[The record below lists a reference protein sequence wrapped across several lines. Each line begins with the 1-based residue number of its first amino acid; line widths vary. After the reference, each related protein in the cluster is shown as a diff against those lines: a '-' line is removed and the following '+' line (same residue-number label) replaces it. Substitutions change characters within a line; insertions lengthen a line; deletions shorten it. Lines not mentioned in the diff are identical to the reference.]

1 MSKQI
6 IDIGVQGNDGTGDSI
21 RESFRKV
28 NENFN
33 EIYAVFGAG
42 GTIGFANLGDGSTYN
57 ANQVIMATTDGG
69 SLGARTLVA
78 GEGVTID
85 TTDDTIVT
93 IASDAGA
100 VLANKPTLGDAFNL
114 NNFPV
119 GRLADPS
126 DYAVEIFN
134 TRHPTSPTTI
144 GQMPISKGYADT
156 HYVALAED
164 GSISGPLLIRA
175 QPATPQVGE
184 PGYDAALA
192 SNYLA
197 NEAVRRED
205 VVYRGGDTMAGALTL
220 SDHPSPLQGS
230 GTPVSADDLQ
240 AATKYYVDNNTYS
253 SNVNL
258 YVTSKGDDLQQ
269 NTPVG
274 REGRYWQ
281 YAYRSIGAA
290 CLQAENLINLAS
302 QEPGPYRQRLAYTIG
317 PDQTFSTITGV
328 TLTGGNVATTGYLD
342 AFDLLQS
349 NREFIQA
356 ETIAYINKKY
366 VNTFTYD
373 KAKCSRDV
381 KYILEAVGNDLV
393 LGSTYNSYRAAVAYF
408 NATSA
413 KVLADQLIQTVD
425 AIKFARDQVIGYAF
439 NSSNLSNYIGDVID
453 AICYDMVFQSNYQSI
468 QVALAFQDA
477 DTGIDIDQVII
488 LLANL
493 QESLL
498 LVPEV
503 DLSTT
508 AQNSIRDNLDLI
520 ANLINTGTIPTISI
534 PNLSST
540 NSGQSNARELLLN
553 NIAFIQSEIIAFLS
567 SEFPSLSYN
576 RTTCKRDI
584 KYIVWGLV
592 YDFMYGGNQESVYAA
607 NRYWDGASRRI
618 QETEVAATLE
628 AIGYINTLAQ
638 AIILNDSP
646 TIVYQQSVNQYR
658 NETLSGG
665 SIVSSSIADNVATI
679 QDIVDNHTDITP
691 DEPDVLV
698 TAEILQ
704 SARTAILL
712 NKNSYRTGAVTY
724 VNDNFPVIN
733 DSGII
738 SDITDLFQ
746 IVIDTLELGVE
757 SIELPVYTSPT
768 GLTIGY
774 SQAVAAIIA
783 NLDFIADETDAK
795 ILIDNPAY
803 DFGGDL
809 ETGEAKSK
817 RDTKYVLEAIC
828 YDVIYGGD
836 SASTYAGL
844 QYWASL
850 SASNLLDSEQQG
862 ICIEALSYAQQ
873 ITVEVAQ
880 NVEVLPVYSSTLQ
893 VDTGAG
899 SVGSSA
905 SVKIDILFNRI
916 KSLLN
921 TNNPDIT
928 TTYPDLEDEVAA
940 YDPDRLA
947 VRQLIIDNE
956 NTVAND
962 TITFLDTTYKGGFN
976 YNEATCYRDVGYII
990 DAMSIDIVTGG
1001 TWQTVNAG
1009 KSYYK
1014 NASAKAI
1021 AIGTQYT
1028 ETLDGITFAK
1038 NLGIQVLNK
1047 SSATRYQYLIPQVT
1061 QIVGALPSL
1070 TLLGLSGGSATPV
1083 AAAGAITTFEYNMG
1097 VILNIINFGFG
1108 AAPEP
1113 SFGTGQWEVEIS
1125 NGGNGYV
1132 DQGSPLN
1139 NDIIPAKVLVGVG
1152 SDTIAPSGAYA
1163 SIVKY
1168 LPGSGAGVD
1177 TIRVRLTKPGF
1188 FVLDEQLEFGETV
1201 KDLNITIQVESGIY
1215 YEDYPMRISANCSVR
1230 GDEFRRTI
1238 IRPKDRVSQSPW
1250 RKVFFY
1256 RDAVIDALE
1265 LGVIDTAG
1273 TDYSSNSSIT
1283 LGGVDNQIVV
1293 TLGEGQVP
1301 STWINKVIEVSYVA
1315 QGSTV
1320 LGEDR
1325 IGKAVVDSVSGNFMN
1340 CSVIYPFYVPETVDS
1355 GDWGLFDTKN
1365 YGRHY
1370 LTDPQDVTSEAKN
1383 NKEIDVF
1390 LCNDAVRVS
1399 NLTFQGHGG
1408 FAMVLDPEGQIKT
1421 KSPYGQVCSSFS
1433 QSNNRK
1439 RFAGGQFVDGFA
1451 GRLRG
1456 TIIDIQDNGETIT
1469 VQGEVNSGLDIRPP
1483 SPPCAFYVSGFRYQ
1497 INDVVSFDAETAT
1510 VVLTLDVATPYDFE
1524 GSYDND
1530 KCSRDV
1536 GLILDAVT
1544 YDLVLGSNYQ
1554 SVKAGLSYA
1563 RSYTSVVPGS
1573 QKIGTIAGINKARDL
1588 ALATITASQ
1597 YSAARAALTA
1607 NMTIISDILD
1617 QGANGAPTITYPT
1630 PTGLSGTDNKVKAK
1644 NILVSNREFVQY
1656 EITAYIAAN
1665 YTVKLYPG
1673 YSAVKSQRDIGYLI
1687 DAVTYDLLYGGNSQ
1701 TKDSAESYYRISS
1714 TNTNAGSFVVGSR
1727 YKIVSLGSTTNTQWN
1742 TIAGT
1747 SLVTYSVGST
1757 FVTANAG
1764 TGLGNGTAALMT
1776 SYISGEEDV
1785 CTAAITRAKAVMQLL
1800 VVNTPVTRT
1809 IGNNKIQNISLPAAS
1824 ATQATSI
1831 GTLMDIVIDYVAD
1844 GDYDSLPATT
1854 YPTLT
1859 QQDDDLEAARVTVL
1873 NAKTTIQSD
1882 VIDYLNT
1889 GGGLVINI
1897 EMGGN
1902 KSMLAND
1909 FAMINDLGY
1918 AIICTNGAVSE
1929 QVSTFT
1935 YYCHTHYWAN
1945 NGGQI
1950 RSIAGSNAHGNYG
1963 LRASGFD
1970 VTEKPDAVLLA
1981 NDMVQTAHVYKQ
1993 GIFAAEMTPTVSKQ
2007 ALSVW
2012 IVGYSYIPMSNSE
2025 IEIDHSLSGGL
2036 IVRYEVNSIEH
2047 TVVTINAQNV
2057 LKLNLS
2063 TAGNNGTSSTG
2074 LAATLYDGQL
2084 VTIRMLSKFKFTAIE
2099 NVKPTRPST
2108 ALQYNDNLGDIY
2120 RIIAYGLTESTGEI
2134 LGTNI
2139 AVLQS
2144 DTSFAYYKFV
2154 ADISNTNTA
2163 DPENAAATSTYY
2175 SGSTSSL
2182 TLVVSS
2188 VTGTIAIGQTVGG
2201 YGFSGQ
2207 TVSNVTGP
2215 VSSRYTITLSDYPDL
2230 QPFGAIIFTTV
2241 TQGSKV
2247 GDTKISVLQVA
2258 SQPIIDQINKGTY
2271 IVGWAGRTHRVIGY
2285 TEPAFVA
2292 TASYLSYPGGPN
2304 YTLVVQGVAGVI
2316 EAGDQVTGSTFD
2328 GTQIVQ
2334 TVSYNSTSQQT
2345 TITLN
2350 AAPSGTPS
2358 GTLTFGISYTGYLE
2372 IDSNP
2377 ITNNVADG
2385 TNINAIT
2392 YVTKTAGLGSAY
2404 LVTYNIPFSATATYP
2419 QVDSYVTLNSN
2430 SNTNY
2435 NKSVQV
2441 TAIVSKTVIGVADT
2455 TGLTQGMIVTSTT
2468 AGAVVP
2474 DSCII
2479 QSIDS
2484 PTQFTVSPAAW
2495 IPASASVSSTVVA
2508 TLASISITSA
2518 GSGYTTAPTITISG
2532 GGAVTQGIATCTISS
2547 GSIDA
2552 VLVVSPGYGYTSVP
2566 TVTISEGNAI
2576 LTAVLTASAT
2586 VNTVATAGVNTI
2598 TMTTN
2603 HLSDPGTF
2611 GAALV
2616 SKTITSFGT
2625 KTGTGPYTVVLNHAG
2640 GTAATTSTWYYV
2652 SGNTNVLYNGFYYC
2666 TASATN
2672 SITLQYPYNPG
2683 TWSTATTTTVAIA
2696 ITYGS
2701 TNTLGIAAPFSTT
2714 SAPTLRIGYPGATAG
2729 QVTTRISTTRAT
2741 GHDFLDI
2748 GTGSY
2753 STTNYPYQIY
2763 GNPAQSKVQSQ
2774 EIRED
2779 GVGRCFYV
2787 STDQNGIFRV
2797 GRFFTVDQG
2806 TGTVTF
2812 SASIALS
2819 NLDGLGFKRG
2829 VVVSEFSTDS
2839 SMTNNGPDIVPVQS
2853 AVRGYIDKR
2862 LGLDHGGGPVPL
2874 NQYIGPGY
2882 LALNGALSMKG
2893 NLNMATFGI
2902 SNLATPSASSD
2913 AATKAYVDAQ
2923 VVLHD
2928 TLAEMNDVII
2938 STAADGNF
2946 LVYDN
2951 TASKWKNIALPT
2963 GDVNITFVAGS
2974 PGVLTTTIQ
2983 ANKIVNSMVSSTAAI
2998 LQSKLSMTAASTR
3011 ANATGITQANLGLA
3025 SFDSANFEATSG
3037 WVSIKGSSISKSQMT
3052 LVGANGILGNVSGL
3066 SSNPTEVSTG
3076 KIVEDGNGMKN
3087 ALFTS
3092 TGIMYVASVANATTT
3107 SGVTN
3112 TGGGNTY
3119 STIGITGAGGTGDN
3133 SIVRS
3138 GASGEVDVKQLKV
3151 DGYKTI
3157 DTSSTSLIFT
3167 TPGGVDFISVVG
3179 STVANTTLTVS
3190 GTLDASGTNC
3200 VIKTKDFTTGAYN
3213 TTGTIT
3219 GQWQLSAN
3227 SQIDFSP
3234 GVLKSD
3240 KLTTGGEGANGS
3252 ITGIWTLNGASK
3264 LQATYADLAEY
3275 YEGDQEYEPGTVLV
3289 FGGDKEVTT
3298 TVTMNDTRSAGV
3310 VTTNPAYVMNEAQT
3324 GLRVCI
3330 ALAGRV
3336 PCKVVGRVKKG
3347 DMLTTSATSGYAV
3360 KALDPKLGSIIGKAL
3375 EDKDYGEA
3383 GVIQVAVG
3391 RV

>member
-42 GTIGFANLGDGSTYN
+42 GTIGFANLGDGSTYT

-69 SLGARTLVA
+69 RLGARTLVA
-78 GEGVTID
+78 GEGVTIN
-85 TTDDTIVT
+85 TSNPNNVT

-100 VLANKPTLGDAFNL
+100 VLANQPKLGDAFNL

-126 DYAVEIFN
+126 PSAVEIFN
-134 TRHPTSPTTI
+134 LRHPTTPTTI
-144 GQMPISKGYADT
+144 DQMPISKGYADSN
-156 HYVALAED
+156 YVALAED
-164 GSISGPLLIRA
+164 GTIAGPLLVRA

-184 PGYDAALA
+184 DGYDPALA

-220 SDHPSPLQGS
+220 ADHPSPLQGA

-253 SNVNL
+253 SSVNL
-258 YVTSKGDDLQQ
+258 YVTTKGDDLQQ

-274 REGRYWQ
+274 REGRFWQ

-328 TLTGGNVATTGYLD
+328 TLTNGNSANTGYIG
-342 AFDLLQS
+342 AFDLLQA

-373 KAKCSRDV
+373 KAEYLTDIKF
-381 KYILEAVGNDLV
+381 ILEGVANDLV
-393 LGSTYNSYRAAVAYF
+393 LGSTYNSFRSAASYF
-408 NATSA
+408 NDS
-413 KVLADQLIQTVD
+413 KSDIINDKLIQTID
-425 AIKFARDQVIGYAF
+425 AIKFARDQVVGYAF

-453 AICYDMVFQSNYQSI
+453 AICFDMVFQSNYQSI
-468 QVALAFQDA
+468 QVAIAFQDA
-477 DTGIDIDQVII
+477 DTGINVDQIII

-493 QESLL
+493 KESLL
-498 LVPEV
+498 LVDEV
-503 DLSTT
+503 DVSIT
-508 AQNSIRDNLDLI
+508 AQDSIRDNLDLI

-534 PNLSST
+534 PDLAST
-540 NSGQSNARELLLN
+540 ENGQSNARELLLN

-567 SEFPSLSYN
+567 SEFPGLSFN

-584 KYIVWGLV
+584 KYIVWSLV
-592 YDFMYGGNQESVYAA
+592 YDFMYDGNQQSVYAA

-618 QETEVAATLE
+618 QETEVAGTLA

-665 SIVSSSIADNVATI
+665 SIVASSIAANVATI
-679 QDIVDNHTDITP
+679 QDIVDNHTATTP
-691 DEPDVLV
+691 TEPDVLV
-698 TAEILQ
+698 TAEVLQ
-704 SARTAILL
+704 DARTAVLL
-712 NKNSYRTGAVTY
+712 NKNNYRTGAVTY
-724 VNDNFPVIN
+724 VNNNFPVIN
-733 DSGII
+733 NSGII

-746 IVIDTLELGVE
+746 IITDTLELGIE
-757 SIELPVYTSPT
+757 SIDLPVYTSPT
-768 GLTIGY
+768 GLTTGY

-783 NLDFIADETDAK
+783 NLDFIADESVEK
-795 ILIDNPAY
+795 LILDNPSY
-803 DFGGDL
+803 DFNGDPA
-809 ETGEAKSK
+809 GEAKTR
-817 RDTKYVLEAIC
+817 RDIKYALEAIC
-828 YDVIYGGD
+828 YDIIYGGN
-836 SASTYAGL
+836 SASTYAGNNL
-844 QYWASL
+844 ENLFDAEQI
-850 SASNLLDSEQQG
+850 SAV
-862 ICIEALSYAQQ
+862 SYAQQ

-880 NVEVLPVYSSTLQ
+880 NVEVLPLYSSTLQ
-893 VDTGAG
+893 VDTGSG
-899 SVGSSA
+899 SIGASA
-905 SVKIDILFNRI
+905 SVTIDILFNRI
-916 KSLLN
+916 KALLI
-921 TNNPDIT
+921 TNNPDIA

-940 YDPDRLA
+940 YDPERLE
-947 VRQLIIDNE
+947 VRQLIVDNK
-956 NTVAND
+956 TIVAND

-990 DAMSIDIVTGG
+990 DAMSIDLVTAG

-1014 NASAKAI
+1014 NSSAKAI
-1021 AIGTQYT
+1021 AIGTQYS
-1028 ETLDGITFAK
+1028 ETVDGITFAK
-1038 NLGIQVLNK
+1038 NLGLQVLNK
-1047 SSATRYQYLIPQVT
+1047 SSATRYQLLIPQVT
-1061 QIVGALPSL
+1061 TISGALPSL
-1070 TLLGLSGGSATPV
+1070 TLLGLSSGSATPTV
-1083 AAAGAITTFEYNMG
+1083 ASGAITTFTYNMG

-1113 SFGTGQWEVEIS
+1113 SFGTGLWEVEVN

-1168 LPGSGAGVD
+1168 LPGSGSGVD

-1215 YEDYPMRISANCSVR
+1215 YEDYPMRLPANCSVR

-1265 LGVIDTAG
+1265 LGVIDTDG
-1273 TDYSSNSSIT
+1273 TDYSSNSTIT

-1301 STWINKVIEVSYVA
+1301 SSWINKVIQVSYVT

-1320 LGEDR
+1320 LGENR
-1325 IGKAVVDSVSGNFMN
+1325 IGKAVIDSVSGNFMN
-1340 CSVIYPFYVPETVDS
+1340 CSVIYPFYLPATVDS

-1408 FAMVLDPEGQIKT
+1408 FAMVLDPEGQVKT

-1497 INDVVSFDAETAT
+1497 INDIVSFDAETAT

-1524 GSYDND
+1524 GSYDNA

-1554 SVKAGLSYA
+1554 SVKAGISYT
-1563 RSYTSVVPGS
+1563 RSYSSVVPGS
-1573 QKIGTIAGINKARDL
+1573 QKIGTIAGINKARDD
-1588 ALATITASQ
+1588 ALATISASQ

-1630 PTGLSGTDNKVKAK
+1630 PTGMSGTDNKVKAK
-1644 NILVSNREFVQY
+1644 DILIANREFVQY
-1656 EITAYIAAN
+1656 EISAFIAAN
-1665 YTVKLYPG
+1665 FTVKLYPG
-1673 YSAVKSQRDIGYLI
+1673 YSSVAVQRDVGYLI
-1687 DAVTYDLLYGGNSQ
+1687 DAVTYDLLYSGNSQ
-1701 TKDSAESYYRISS
+1701 AKDHAESYFRTSG

-1727 YKIVSLGSTTNTQWN
+1727 YKIISLGSTTNAQWN

-1747 SLVTYSVGST
+1747 SAVTYAVGST

-1764 TGLGNGTAALMT
+1764 VGLGDGTAALVT
-1776 SYISGEEDV
+1776 SAIPGLEPIYTS
-1785 CTAAITRAKAVMQLL
+1785 AITRAKAVMQDL

-1809 IGNNKIQNISLPAAS
+1809 IGNNKVQNISLPAAS
-1824 ATQATSI
+1824 ATQSTTV
-1831 GTLMDIVIDYVAD
+1831 GTLMDIIIDYVAD
-1844 GDYDSLPATT
+1844 SDYDSLPATV

-1859 QQDDDLEAARVTVL
+1859 QQDDNLEAARVTIL
-1873 NAKTTIQSD
+1873 NAKTTIQSS
-1882 VIDYLNT
+1882 VIEYLNT

-1918 AIICTNGAVSE
+1918 AIVVTNGAVSE

-1950 RSIAGSNAHGNYG
+1950 RSVAGSNAHGNYG

-2012 IVGYSYIPMSNSE
+2012 IIGYSYIPMSNSE
-2025 IEIDHSLSGGL
+2025 IEIDHSLADNL
-2036 IVRYEVNSIEH
+2036 IVRYEVNSVEH
-2047 TVVTINAQNV
+2047 TVVTINGQNV

-2074 LAATLYDGQL
+2074 LAEALYDGQL

-2108 ALQYNDNLGDIY
+2108 ALQFNDNLGDIY

-2134 LGTNI
+2134 LGQNI

-2188 VTGTIAIGQTVGG
+2188 VTGTIANGQTVGG

-2215 VSSRYTITLSDYPDL
+2215 VSGRYTITLSDYPDL
-2230 QPFGAIIFTTV
+2230 NPFGAIIFTTV

-2247 GDTKISVLQVA
+2247 GDTKISVLQIA

-2271 IVGWAGRTHRVIGY
+2271 IVGWAGRTHRVISY

-2292 TASYLSYPGGPN
+2292 TASYLNYVGGPN
-2304 YTLVVQGVAGVI
+2304 YTLIVQGVAGVI
-2316 EAGDQVTGSTFD
+2316 EAGDPVTGSTFD

-2334 TVSYNSTSQQT
+2334 TVSYNSISQQT

-2350 AAPSGTPS
+2350 ASPSGTPS
-2358 GTLTFGISYTGYLE
+2358 GLLTFGISYTGYLE
-2372 IDSNP
+2372 IDANP

-2392 YVTKTAGLGSAY
+2392 YASKTAGLGSAY

-2419 QVDSYVTLNSN
+2419 QVDSYVTINSN
-2430 SNTNY
+2430 SNANY

-2468 AGAVVP
+2468 PGAVVP

-2479 QSIDS
+2479 QSIDGL
-2484 PTQFTVSPAAW
+2484 TQFTVSPAAW
-2495 IPASASVSSTVVA
+2495 IPAGASVSSTVVA

-2547 GSIDA
+2547 GSIDS
-2552 VLVVSPGYGYTSVP
+2552 VTVVSPGYGYTSIP

-2598 TMTTN
+2598 TMTAN
-2603 HLSDPGTF
+2603 HLSDPGVF

-2625 KTGTGPYTVVLNHAG
+2625 ITGTGPYTVVLNHTG
-2640 GTAATTSTWYYV
+2640 GTAATINTWYYV

-2666 TASATN
+2666 TTSTTS
-2672 SITLQYPYNPG
+2672 SITLTYPYNPG
-2683 TWSTATTTTVAIA
+2683 TWSTATTTTVDIA

-2701 TNTLGIAAPFSTT
+2701 TTTLGIAAPFSTT
-2714 SAPTLRIGYPGATAG
+2714 SAPTLRIGYPGASPG
-2729 QVTTRISTTRAT
+2729 QVTTRISTNRAT

-2763 GNPAQSKVQSQ
+2763 GNPAQSKIQSN

-2882 LALNGALSMKG
+2882 LALNGSLSMKG

-2902 SNLATPSASSD
+2902 SNLATPSGNSD

-2923 VVLHD
+2923 VALND
-2928 TLAEMNDVII
+2928 TLAEMNDVTI

-2951 TASKWKNIALPT
+2951 AAGKWKNIALPT

-3011 ANATGITQANLGLA
+3011 VNATGITQANLGLA

-3037 WVSIKGSSISKSQMT
+3037 WINIKGSSITKSQMT
-3052 LVGANGILGNVSGL
+3052 LVGANGILGNVSNL

-3076 KIVEDGNGMKN
+3076 KIVEDGNGIKN
-3087 ALFTS
+3087 SVFTAV
-3092 TGIMYVASVANATTT
+3092 GLMYVNSVGNATTT

-3119 STIGITGAGGTGDN
+3119 STIGITSAGGTGDN

-3157 DTSSTSLIFT
+3157 DTSSTSLVLT
-3167 TPGGVDFISVVG
+3167 TPGGVDFMSVVG
-3179 STVANTTLTVS
+3179 STVANTTLTIS

-3200 VIKTKDFTTGAYN
+3200 VIKTKDLTTGGN
-3213 TTGTIT
+3213 TTTGTIT
-3219 GQWQLSAN
+3219 GLWQLSSN
-3227 SQIDFSP
+3227 SEIDFSP
-3234 GVLKSD
+3234 GSLKSD
-3240 KLTTGGEGANGS
+3240 NLTTGGEGANGS
-3252 ITGIWTLNGASK
+3252 ITGVWTLNGASK

-3298 TVTMNDTRSAGV
+3298 TTQMNDTRSAGV

-3375 EDKDYGEA
+3375 
-3383 GVIQVAVG
+3383 
-3391 RV
+3391 

>member
-1 MSKQI
+1 MAKQI

-33 EIYAVFGAG
+33 EIYAIFGAG
-42 GTIGFANLGDGSTYN
+42 GTIGFANLADGDTYT
-57 ANQVIMATTDGG
+57 ANQVIMATTDGS
-69 SLGARTLVA
+69 SLGARTLLA
-78 GEGVTID
+78 GEGVTIN
-85 TTDDTIVT
+85 TSNPNSVT

-100 VLANKPTLGDAFNL
+100 VLANQPRLGDAFNL
-114 NNFPV
+114 NNFPI

-126 DYAVEIFN
+126 DEAVEIFN
-134 TRHPTSPTTI
+134 LRHPTAPTTI
-144 GQMPISKGYADT
+144 NQMPISKGYADAN
-156 HYVALAED
+156 YVSLAED
-164 GSISGPLLIRA
+164 GTIAGPLLVRA
-175 QPATPQVGE
+175 QPTTPQVGE
-184 PGYDAALA
+184 DGYDPTLS
-192 SNYLA
+192 SNYLS

-205 VVYRGGDTMAGALTL
+205 IVYRGGDTMTGALTL

-258 YVTSKGDDLQQ
+258 YVTTKGDDLQQ
-269 NTPVG
+269 NTPIG
-274 REGRYWQ
+274 REGRFWQ

-317 PDQTFSTITGV
+317 PDQTFSTITDV
-328 TLTGGNVATTGYLD
+328 TLTQGNVGVTGYLD
-342 AFDLLQS
+342 AFDLLQA
-349 NREFIQA
+349 NKEFIQS

-373 KAKCSRDV
+373 KAR
-381 KYILEAVGNDLV
+381 YGLNIRNILEAVGNDLV
-393 LGSTYNSYRAAVAYF
+393 LDSTYNSYRVAVEYF
-408 NATSA
+408 DDTYAS
-413 KVLADQLIQTVD
+413 VLADQLVQTID

-439 NSSNLSNYIGDVID
+439 NSSNLSNYIADVID
-453 AICYDMVFQSNYQSI
+453 AVSYDMVFRSNYQSI
-468 QVALAFQDA
+468 QVAIAFQNA
-477 DTGIDIDQVII
+477 NTGIEVDQIII

-493 QESLL
+493 KESLL
-498 LVPEV
+498 LVDEV

-508 AQNSIRDNLDLI
+508 AQDSIRDNLQLI
-520 ANLINTGTIPTISI
+520 ADLINTGNIPTISI
-534 PNLSST
+534 PDTSDT
-540 NSGQSNARELLLN
+540 VDGQSNARELLLN
-553 NIAFIQSEIIAFLS
+553 NIAFMQSEIFAFLS
-567 SEFPSLSYN
+567 SEFPNLSYN
-576 RTTCKRDI
+576 RTTYRRDI
-584 KYIVWGLV
+584 NYIVWGLV
-592 YDFMYGGNQESVYAA
+592 YDFMYGGNQLSVYTG
-607 NRYWDGASRRI
+607 NLYWDGASRTI
-618 QETEVAATLE
+618 QESQLAATLE

-638 AIILNDSP
+638 AIITNSSP
-646 TIVYQQSVNQYR
+646 AIVYQQSVNQYR

-665 SIVSSSIADNVATI
+665 SIVSSSIAANVATI
-679 QDIVDNHTDITP
+679 QDIVENHTNVTP
-691 DEPDVLV
+691 TEPDVLV
-698 TAEILQ
+698 TAEVLQ
-704 SARTAILL
+704 DARTAILF
-712 NKNSYRTGAVTY
+712 NKNSYRTAAVTY
-724 VNDNFPVIN
+724 VNQNFPVIN
-733 DSGII
+733 DEII
-738 SDITDLFQ
+738 INDITDLFQ
-746 IVIDTLELGVE
+746 IVIDTLELGLE
-757 SIELPVYTSPT
+757 NIELPVYTSPT
-768 GLTIGY
+768 GITVGY
-774 SQAVAAIIA
+774 TEAVEAIIA
-783 NLDFIADETDAK
+783 NLDFIADESNAR
-795 ILIDNPAY
+795 LLLDNPGY
-803 DFGGDL
+803 DFGGNL
-809 ETGEAKSK
+809 VAGQAKFK
-817 RDTKYVLEAIC
+817 QDVKYALTAIC
-828 YDVIYGGD
+828 YDLIYGGD
-836 SASTYAGL
+836 SASTLNGL
-844 QYWASL
+844 QYWFDDTTT
-850 SASNLLDSEQQG
+850 LLDAEQQG
-862 ICIEALSYAQQ
+862 IYISALSYAQT
-873 ITVEVAQ
+873 ITVLVAQ
-880 NVEVLPVYSSTLQ
+880 NTEVTPIYSSTPQ
-893 VDTGAG
+893 VDTLTG
-899 SVGSSA
+899 SIGDSSA
-905 SVKIDILFNRI
+905 VKIDVLFNRI
-916 KSLLN
+916 KSLIA
-921 TNNPDIT
+921 TNNPTIV

-940 YDPDRLA
+940 YDPDKLV
-947 VRQLIIDNE
+947 VRQLIIDNQIE
-956 NTVAND
+956 VAND
-962 TITFLDTTYKGGFN
+962 TIDFLDVTYRGGFN
-976 YNEATCYRDVGYII
+976 YNEATCRRDVGYII

-1001 TWQTVNAG
+1001 TWQTIYAG

-1021 AIGTQYT
+1021 AIGTQYS
-1028 ETLDGITFAK
+1028 ETIDGITFAK

-1047 SSATRYQYLIPQVT
+1047 SSATRYQTLIPQVT
-1061 QIVGALPSL
+1061 TISGALPRL
-1070 TLLGLSGGSATPV
+1070 TLLGLSGGSSTPT

-1097 VILNIINFGFG
+1097 VILDIINFGFG
-1108 AAPEP
+1108 AAPAP
-1113 SFGTGQWEVEIS
+1113 SFGTGIWNVEIT

-1152 SDTIAPSGAYA
+1152 SDTIDASDAYA

-1168 LPGSGAGVD
+1168 LPGSGSGVD
-1177 TIRVRLTKPGF
+1177 TIQVRLTKPGF
-1188 FVLDEQLEFGETV
+1188 FVLEEQLEFGETV
-1201 KDLNITIQVESGIY
+1201 RDLNITIQIESGIY
-1215 YEDYPMRISANCSVR
+1215 YEDYPIKLPDNCSVR

-1238 IRPKDRVSQSPW
+1238 IRPRDRISQSPW

-1256 RDAVIDALE
+1256 RDAIIDALE
-1265 LGVIDTAG
+1265 LGVIDTEG
-1273 TDYSSNSSIT
+1273 TDYSSNSSIA
-1283 LGGVDNQIVV
+1283 LGGVDNEIVI

-1301 STWINKVIEVSYVA
+1301 STWIGKVLQVSYVA

-1320 LGEDR
+1320 LGEAR
-1325 IGKAVVDSVSGNFMN
+1325 IGKAVIDSVSGNFMN
-1340 CSVIYPFYVPETVDS
+1340 CSVIYPFYDPTTVEA

-1408 FAMVLDPEGQIKT
+1408 FAMVLDPEGQVKT

-1456 TIIDIQDNGETIT
+1456 TIIDIQDEGGTIT
-1469 VQGEVNSGLDIRPP
+1469 VQGETNSGLDIRPP
-1483 SPPCAFYVSGFRYQ
+1483 APPCAFYVSGFRYQ
-1497 INDVVSFDAETAT
+1497 INDVVSFDAETRT
-1510 VVLTLDVATPYDFE
+1510 VVLTLDVATPYYFE
-1524 GSYDND
+1524 GSYDNA

-1554 SVKAGLSYA
+1554 SVKAGLSYT
-1563 RSYTSVVPGS
+1563 RSYSSVVPGS
-1573 QKIGTIAGINKARDL
+1573 QKIGTIAGINKARDE
-1588 ALATITASQ
+1588 ALATISASQ
-1597 YSAARAALTA
+1597 YNAARASLTA

-1617 QGANGAPTITYPT
+1617 QGANGAPEITYPT
-1630 PTGLSGTDNKVKAK
+1630 PTGMSGTDNKVKAK
-1644 NILVSNREFVQY
+1644 DILVANREFVQY
-1656 EITAYIAAN
+1656 EISAFIAAN
-1665 YTVKLYPG
+1665 FTVKLYPT
-1673 YSAVKSQRDIGYLI
+1673 YSSVSAQRDIGYLI
-1687 DAVTYDLLYGGNSQ
+1687 DAVTYDLLYSGNSQ
-1701 TKDSAESYYRISS
+1701 AKDHAEIYYRISG
-1714 TNTNAGSFVVGSR
+1714 TNTNTGSFVIGSR
-1727 YKIVSLGSTTNTQWN
+1727 YKIVSLGTTTNTQWN

-1747 SLVTYSVGST
+1747 SAITYAVGST

-1764 TGLGNGTAALMT
+1764 VGLGDGTAALVT
-1776 SYISGEEDV
+1776 SAIQGLETIYTS
-1785 CTAAITRAKAVMQLL
+1785 AITRAKAVMQDL

-1809 IGNNKIQNISLPAAS
+1809 IGNNKIQNTSLDPAS
-1824 ATQATSI
+1824 ATQATTV
-1831 GTLMDIVIDYVAD
+1831 GTLMDIIIDYVAD

-1859 QQDDDLEAARVTVL
+1859 QQDDDLEAARVTIL
-1873 NAKTTIQSD
+1873 NAKTTIQAD
-1882 VIDYLNT
+1882 VIEYLNT

-1918 AIICTNGAVSE
+1918 AIVVTNGAVSE

-1950 RSIAGSNAHGNYG
+1950 RSVAGSNAHGNYG
-1963 LRASGFD
+1963 LRATGFD

-2012 IVGYSYIPMSNSE
+2012 IIGYSYIPMSNSE
-2025 IEIDHSLSGGL
+2025 IEIDHALADNL
-2036 IVRYEVNSIEH
+2036 IVRYEVNSVEH
-2047 TVVTINAQNV
+2047 TVVTINGQNV

-2074 LAATLYDGQL
+2074 LAETLYDGQL

-2108 ALQYNDNLGDIY
+2108 ALQFNDNLGDIY

-2134 LGTNI
+2134 LEQNV

-2154 ADISNTNTA
+2154 ADINNTNTA

-2175 SGSTSSL
+2175 SGSTGSL

-2188 VTGTIAIGQTVGG
+2188 VTGTIAVGQTVGG

-2207 TVSNVTGP
+2207 TVENVTGP
-2215 VSSRYTITLSDYPDL
+2215 VSGRYTITLNDFPDL
-2230 QPFGAIIFTTV
+2230 NPFGTIIFTTI

-2247 GDTKISVLQVA
+2247 GDTKISVLQIA
-2258 SQPIIDQINKGTY
+2258 SRPIIDQINKGTY
-2271 IVGWAGRTHRVIGY
+2271 IVGWAGRTHRVISY

-2292 TASYLSYPGGPN
+2292 TASYLNYVGGPN
-2304 YTLVVQGVAGVI
+2304 YTLIVQGVAGVI
-2316 EAGDQVTGSTFD
+2316 EPGDPVTGATFD

-2372 IDSNP
+2372 IDANP

-2385 TNINAIT
+2385 ANINAIT
-2392 YVTKTAGLGSAY
+2392 YASKTAGLGSAY

-2419 QVDSYVTLNSN
+2419 QVDSYVTINSN
-2430 SNTNY
+2430 SNANY

-2441 TAIVSKTVIGVADT
+2441 TAIVSKTVVGVADT

-2468 AGAVVP
+2468 PGALVP

-2508 TLASISITSA
+2508 TLASLSITSA

-2532 GGAVTQGIATCTISS
+2532 GGAVTQGIASCTISG
-2547 GSIDA
+2547 GSIDS
-2552 VLVVSPGYGYTSVP
+2552 VTVVSPGYGYTSIP
-2566 TVTISEGNAI
+2566 TVTLSEGNAI

-2586 VNTVATAGVNTI
+2586 VNTVANAGVNTI
-2598 TMTTN
+2598 TMTAN
-2603 HLSDPGTF
+2603 HASDPGVF
-2611 GAALV
+2611 GASLV

-2625 KTGTGPYTVVLNHAG
+2625 KTGTGPYTVELNHAG
-2640 GTAATTSTWYYV
+2640 GTAATTSAWYYV
-2652 SGNTNVLYNGFYYC
+2652 SGNTNVLYNGFYFC
-2666 TASATN
+2666 TASTTS
-2672 SITLQYPYNPG
+2672 SITLQYAYDPG
-2683 TWSTATTTTVAIA
+2683 TWSTATTTTVDIA
-2696 ITYGS
+2696 VTFG
-2701 TNTLGIAAPFSTT
+2701 TTTTLGIGAPFSTV
-2714 SAPTLRIGYPGATAG
+2714 SAPTLRIGYPGVTPG
-2729 QVTTRISTTRAT
+2729 QVTTRISTNRAT

-2763 GNPAQSKVQSQ
+2763 GNPAQSRIQSN

-2902 SNLATPSASSD
+2902 SNLATPTASSD
-2913 AATKAYVDAQ
+2913 AATKGYVDTQ
-2923 VVLHD
+2923 ISLND
-2928 TLAEMNDVII
+2928 TLAEMNDVTI

-2946 LVYDN
+2946 FVYDN
-2951 TASKWKNIALPT
+2951 ASSTWKNIALPT
-2963 GDVNITFVAGS
+2963 GDVNITFAA
-2974 PGVLTTTIQ
+2974 GVLTTEIQ
-2983 ANKIVNSMVSSTAAI
+2983 SNTIVNSMVSSTAAI
-2998 LQSKLSMTAASTR
+2998 VQSKLSMNAATTR
-3011 ANATGITQANLGLA
+3011 ASASGIAQANLGLA
-3025 SFDSANFEATSG
+3025 SFDSANFDATSG
-3037 WVSIKGSSISKSQMT
+3037 WIAIKASSISKSQMT
-3052 LVGANGILGNVSGL
+3052 TIGANSILGNTASGA
-3066 SSNPTEVSTG
+3066 SNPTEVSTG
-3076 KIVEDGNGMKN
+3076 KIVEDGNGIKN
-3087 ALFTS
+3087 AAFTS
-3092 TGIMYVASVANATTT
+3092 VGLMFVSSVANATTT

-3157 DTSSTSLIFT
+3157 DTSSTSLVFT
-3167 TPGGVDFISVVG
+3167 TPGGVDFMSIVG

-3190 GTLDASGTNC
+3190 GTLDASATNC
-3200 VIKTKDFTTGAYN
+3200 VIKTRDLTTGAVS

-3219 GQWQLSAN
+3219 GAWQLSSN

-3234 GVLKSD
+3234 GILKSD
-3240 KLTTGGEGANGS
+3240 KLTTGSEGANGA
-3252 ITGIWTLNGASK
+3252 ITGTWTLVGASK

-3275 YEGDQEYEPGTVLV
+3275 YEGDQDYEPGTVLV

-3298 TVTMNDTRSAGV
+3298 TTQMNDTRSAGV

-3324 GLRVCI
+3324 GIRVCI